1 MSVDWNAMSDAQF
14 RAIVGRFFDANC
26 PQELR
31 FASRRL
37 RWTVVKP
44 WFMTLSRE
52 GWVAPSWPV
61 EWGGMGLS
69 PVKQLIYIEEYERHG
84 APVMQTQSL
93 TNLGPILIA
102 RGTDAQRRKYLPRI
116 ISGEDVWVQGYSEP
130 NAGSDLAAL
139 RTEAR
144 LEGNE
149 FIINGQ
155 KIWTTMG
162 FDGTHM
168 FALVRTDK
176 AAKKQAG
183 ISFVMFDMNQPGIS
197 VRPIRDISGGEE
209 FCEVFLQDVRAHSTD
224 LVGDINGG
232 WEIAKTLLGFERV
245 WSGSPRHSLIAL
257 ARLERCA
264 RANGT
269 WADPVFRD
277 RHSQLVF
284 DVRDLSAM
292 YERLVRSLGAGK
304 GFGLE
309 ASLLKVT
316 ATETSQRITELL
328 LELAGSDGSAQGPVT
343 IGGEL
348 IDPVLPFLES
358 RAPTIYGGSNQ
369 IQRNILARQWLG
381 LPG

>member
-1 MSVDWNAMSDAQF
+1 MTTNWNALSDDRF
-14 RAIVGRFFDANC
+14 RATAAAFFDQHC
-26 PQELR
+26 PRELR
-31 FASRRL
+31 FPPKRL
-37 RWTVVKP
+37 RWAVVKP
-44 WFMTLSRE
+44 WFLTLSQH

-61 EWGGMGLS
+61 EWGGMGLA
-69 PVKQLIYIEEYERHG
+69 PVKQVIYIEEYERSG

-102 RGTDAQRRKYLPRI
+102 RGSEEQRRTYLPRI
-116 ISGEDVWVQGYSEP
+116 LSGEHVWVQGYSEP
-130 NAGSDLAAL
+130 NAGSDLANL

-176 AAKKQAG
+176 TVKKQAG
-183 ISFVMFDMNQPGIS
+183 ISFVMFPMDQPGIT
-197 VRPIRDISGGEE
+197 VRPIEDISGGAE
-209 FCEVFLQDVRAHSTD
+209 FCEVFLQDVRAKRSD
-224 LVGDINGG
+224 LVGEFNGG

-245 WSGSPRHSLIAL
+245 WSGSPRQSLIAL
-257 ARLERCA
+257 ARLEQVA
-264 RANGT
+264 KANGS
-269 WADPVFRD
+269 WDDAVFQD
-277 RHSQLVF
+277 KYTQLLF
-284 DVRDLSAM
+284 DVHDLGAM
-292 YERLVRSLGAGK
+292 YERLVRSLGVGK

-309 ASLLKVT
+309 SSLLKMT
-316 ATETSQRITELL
+316 ATETCQRVTELL
-328 LELAGSDGSAQGPVT
+328 VETAGADGATQGNVQ
-343 IGGEL
+343 IGADS
-348 IDPVLPFLES
+348 IDILTPFLES
-358 RAPTIYGGSNQ
+358 RGPTIYGGSNQ